1 MVKNV
6 SFDSNMENIR
16 SFYLQNMVFL
26 KNKLYGNPFQ
36 FVGLLNSLNIK
47 YFLHGLSVFIAFFC
61 FLAHLC
67 VLYL

>member
-1 MVKNV
+1 
-6 SFDSNMENIR
+6 MENIR
-16 SFYLQNMVFL
+16 SFYLQNMVFF